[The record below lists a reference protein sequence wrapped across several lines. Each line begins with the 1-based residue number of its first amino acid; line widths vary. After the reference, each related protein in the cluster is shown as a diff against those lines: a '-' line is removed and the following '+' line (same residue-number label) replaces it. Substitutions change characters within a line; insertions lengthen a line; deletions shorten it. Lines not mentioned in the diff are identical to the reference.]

1 MMDGIADVT
10 EQLRLPPLPAACTVP
25 RHRITGANQCRTAV
39 RPMTATLGSYPLVRS
54 TEVFHS
60 LNPATDEIIGT
71 YPVFGEQD
79 VAATVERARE
89 AALWWAGLGWAAR
102 RQRLL
107 AWKSYLTRYIGRL
120 AELVHTET
128 GKPVADAQ
136 LEILLAIVHIDWA
149 AKNARRVLRPRRVRS
164 GLVALNQAAT
174 LEYQPLGVVG
184 VIGPWNYPVFTPMGS
199 IAYALAAGNA
209 VVFKPSELTPAVGA
223 WLVSSFAEVVP
234 EQPVLQLVT
243 GLGQTGAHLA
253 RSGVSKIAFTG
264 SAATARKV
272 MAACAENLTPL
283 VAECGG
289 KDAFI
294 VGADADLDAAAD
306 ACAWGALSNSGQTC
320 IGVERVYVVQDVY
333 HQFLEKLTD
342 RVAEIRPGDDREAN
356 YGPLTLPGQAEVIEN
371 HIADALARGA
381 RPVIGGIGSVRRPYA
396 GPVILADVP
405 EESKAVTDETFG
417 PTITVSRVASLAEG
431 VERAND
437 SRYGLG
443 GTVFAGNRKAAMA
456 AARSLRS
463 GMTAI
468 NSVISFASVPSLP
481 FGGSGDSGFGRI
493 HGADGLREFARP
505 KSITRQRM
513 KPPLNLTSFDRTDT
527 DMKRILSLAMLLH
540 GKRYDKK

>member
-1 MMDGIADVT
+1 
-10 EQLRLPPLPAACTVP
+10 
-25 RHRITGANQCRTAV
+25 
-39 RPMTATLGSYPLVRS
+39 MTATLGIHPLVRS
-54 TEVFHS
+54 TETFDS
-60 LNPATDEIIGT
+60 LNPATGEVIGT
-71 YPVFGEQD
+71 FPAYGEQD
-79 VAATVERARE
+79 VADAVERAQ
-89 AALWWAGLGWAAR
+89 AAAQWWAGLGWSGR

-107 AWKSYLTRYIGRL
+107 AWKSYLTRYLNRL

-128 GKPVADAQ
+128 GKPLADAQ

-149 AKNARRVLRPRRVRS
+149 ARNARRVLRGRRVRS
-164 GLVALNQAAT
+164 GLVALNQVAV

-209 VVFKPSELTPAVGA
+209 VVFKPSELTPAVGG
-223 WLVSSFAEVVP
+223 WLVSAFTEVVP

-243 GLGQTGAHLA
+243 GLGQTGSHLA
-253 RSGVSKIAFTG
+253 RSAVSKIAFTG

-283 VAECGG
+283 VVECGG

-306 ACAWGALSNSGQTC
+306 ACAWGALSNAGQTC

-342 RVAEIRPGDDREAN
+342 RVTDVRPGDDREAH
-356 YGPLTLPGQAEVIEN
+356 YGPMTLPSQAEVVEN
-371 HIADALARGA
+371 HIADALARGG
-381 RPVIGGIGSVRRPYA
+381 RPVLGGIGSIRRPYV

-417 PTITVSRVASLAEG
+417 PTITVSKVASLEEG
-431 VERAND
+431 VERANA

-443 GTVFAGNRKAAMA
+443 GTVFAGNKKAAMA
-456 AARSLRS
+456 AARALRS
-463 GMTAI
+463 GMTAV
-468 NSVISFASVPSLP
+468 NSVIAFASVPSLP
-481 FGGSGDSGFGRI
+481 FGGLGDSGFGRI

-505 KSITRQRM
+505 KAITRQRM
-513 KPPLNLTSFDRTDT
+513 KSPVNLTSFSRTDA
-527 DMKRILSLAMLLH
+527 DMSKILKLALMLH
-540 GKRYDKK
+540 GKRYPDRRR

>member
-1 MMDGIADVT
+1 
-10 EQLRLPPLPAACTVP
+10 
-25 RHRITGANQCRTAV
+25 
-39 RPMTATLGSYPLVRS
+39 MTATIGGYPLVRS

-60 LNPATDEIIGT
+60 LNPATDEVIGT

-79 VAATVERARE
+79 VAAAVERARE
-89 AALWWAGLGWAAR
+89 AGLWWAGLGWDGR

-107 AWKSYLTRYIGRL
+107 AWKSYLTRYLGRL

-149 AKNARRVLRPRRVRS
+149 ARNARRVLRRRRVRS
-164 GLVALNQAAT
+164 GLVALNHAAT

-199 IAYALAAGNA
+199 LAYALAAGNA

-223 WLVSSFAEVVP
+223 WLVSSFADVVP
-234 EQPVLQLVT
+234 EQPVLQLIT
-243 GLGQTGAHLA
+243 GMGQTGAHLA
-253 RSGVSKIAFTG
+253 RSGVNKIAFTG

-294 VGADADLDAAAD
+294 VGADANLDAAAD
-306 ACAWGALSNSGQTC
+306 ACAWGALSNAGQTC

-342 RVAEIRPGDDREAN
+342 RVAEIRPGDDREAD

-381 RPVIGGIGSVRRPYA
+381 RPVMGGIGSIRRPYV

-417 PTITVSRVASLAEG
+417 PTITVSRVASLTEG
-431 VERAND
+431 VERANA

-443 GTVFAGNRKAAMA
+443 GSVFAGNRKAAMA
-456 AARSLRS
+456 AARALRS

-468 NSVISFASVPSLP
+468 NSVITFASVPSLP

-505 KSITRQRM
+505 KAITRQRM
-513 KPPLNLTSFDRTDT
+513 KPPLNLTSFGRTD
-527 DMKRILSLAMLLH
+527 DEMKRILSAALLLH
-540 GKRYDKK
+540 GKRYDRK

>member
-1 MMDGIADVT
+1 
-10 EQLRLPPLPAACTVP
+10 
-25 RHRITGANQCRTAV
+25 
-39 RPMTATLGSYPLVRS
+39 MTATLGSYGLVRS
-54 TEVFHS
+54 TETFDT
-60 LNPATDEIIGT
+60 LNPATNEVIGT
-71 YPVFGEQD
+71 YPVFSARD
-79 VAATVERARE
+79 VDATVERAQ
-89 AALWWAGLGWAAR
+89 AAAQWWAELGWAGR

-128 GKPVADAQ
+128 GKPLADAQ
-136 LEILLAIVHIDWA
+136 LEILLTIVHVDWA
-149 AKNARRVLRPRRVRS
+149 ARHARRVLHSRRVRS
-164 GLVALNQAAT
+164 GLVAINQAAT

-199 IAYALAAGNA
+199 IAYALAAGNG

-234 EQPVLQLVT
+234 EQPVLQLIT
-243 GLGQTGAHLA
+243 GMGETGDHLA
-253 RSGVSKIAFTG
+253 RSGVAKIAFTG

-272 MAACAENLTPL
+272 MAACAENLTPM

-294 VGADADLDAAAD
+294 VAADADLDAAAD
-306 ACAWGALSNSGQTC
+306 ACAWGALSNAGQTC
-320 IGVERVYVVQDVY
+320 VGVERVYVVQDVY
-333 HQFLEKLTD
+333 HQFLEKLTE
-342 RVAEIRPGDDREAN
+342 RVTQIRPGDDREAD
-356 YGPLTLPGQAEVIEN
+356 YGPMTLPGQTEVIER
-371 HIADALARGA
+371 HISDALARGA
-381 RPVIGGIGSVRRPYA
+381 RPVVGGIASIRRPYV

-405 EESKAVTDETFG
+405 EDAVAVTEETFG
-417 PTITVSRVASLAEG
+417 PTITVAKVASLDEG
-431 VERAND
+431 VERANA

-443 GTVFAGNRKAAMA
+443 STVFAGSSKAAMG

-505 KSITRQRM
+505 KSIARQRM
-513 KPPLNLTSFDRTDT
+513 KPLVSLTSFSRTDQ
-527 DMKRILSLAMLLH
+527 DMKKILNAATMLH
-540 GKRYDKK
+540 GRRYLQ

>member
-1 MMDGIADVT
+1 
-10 EQLRLPPLPAACTVP
+10 
-25 RHRITGANQCRTAV
+25 
-39 RPMTATLGSYPLVRS
+39 MTATLGSYPLVRS

-60 LNPATDEIIGT
+60 LNPATDEVIGT

-79 VAATVERARE
+79 VAATVERAQD
-89 AALWWAGLGWAAR
+89 AALWWAGLGWAGR
-102 RQRLL
+102 QQRLL
-107 AWKSYLTRYIGRL
+107 AWKSYLTRYLGRL

-149 AKNARRVLRPRRVRS
+149 ARNARRVLRPRRVRS
-164 GLVALNQAAT
+164 GLVALNHAAT

-234 EQPVLQLVT
+234 ERPVLQLVT
-243 GLGQTGAHLA
+243 GLGQTGAYLA

-342 RVAEIRPGDDREAN
+342 RVAQIRPGDDREAD

-381 RPVIGGIGSVRRPYA
+381 RPVIGGIGSIRRPYV

-431 VERAND
+431 VERANE

-443 GTVFAGNRKAAMA
+443 ATVFARNRKAAMA

-468 NSVISFASVPSLP
+468 NSIIAFASVPSLP

-505 KSITRQRM
+505 KAITRQRM
-513 KPPLNLTSFDRTDT
+513 KPPLNLTSFGRTDA
-527 DMKRILSLAMLLH
+527 DMKKLLSLALILH
-540 GKRYDKK
+540 GKRYDKQ